1 MKSKSTSKLI
11 AAILMTVLGILF
23 IVFKNDI
30 IGIGMT
36 VLGAMLIIQAVLD
49 LIGKNYVSAVIK
61 AVIGVLLIVLGW
73 LFVTV
78 ALYIMAAV
86 LLIYA
91 ILMLI
96 EVIKALPKL
105 KTALAKVVGFIQPV
119 GYLVVALCL
128 LFNQGGTVAFVFI
141 LAGIFLIIQ
150 GALALVDCLATRKD

>member
-1 MKSKSTSKLI
+1 MKSQSTSKLI

-49 LIGKNYVSAVIK
+49 IISKKYASAVIK
-61 AVIGVLLIVLGW
+61 AVIGVLIIVLGW

-86 LLIYA
+86 LLIYSL
-91 ILMLI
+91 LMLI
-96 EVIKALPKL
+96 DVIRALPKL
-105 KTALAKVVGFIQPV
+105 KTIFAKVIGLVQPV
-119 GYLVVALCL
+119 GYLVVSLCL

-150 GALALVDCLATRKD
+150 GALALVDCLITRKD